1 VDLMGLQ
8 ALLSFFQ
15 HAAPR
20 KVSELR
26 FKGVS
31 KVDFLFS
38 MTFIR
43 RVINT
48 IKRQQHEALWK
59 L

>member
-1 VDLMGLQ
+1 MGLQ